1 MLPSSSRRLFAFS
14 SRRLFAFVACAAT
27 AWIATAC
34 GAPRPVSHDPGAP
47 RQAGRERAEVLEVID
62 GDTIRLDLEGSR
74 QNVRLIGVN
83 TPETKH
89 PTKGVE
95 CFGPEASAFLE
106 HLLRPGT
113 VVRVER
119 DLEARDAY
127 RRLLLYVFLDTP
139 SGERFVNLELVA
151 RGFATPLS
159 IEPNTHYREFFVDA
173 AFDAQQHSRGM
184 WSRCPQ
190 DAASNTPK

>member
-1 MLPSSSRRLFAFS
+1 
-14 SRRLFAFVACAAT
+14 
-27 AWIATAC
+27 
-34 GAPRPVSHDPGAP
+34 
-47 RQAGRERAEVLEVID
+47 VLEVID
-62 GDTIRLDLEGSR
+62 GDTIRLDLGGSR

-106 HLLRPGT
+106 RLLRPGT
-113 VVRVER
+113 TVRVER

-159 IEPNTHYREFFVDA
+159 IEPNTRYREFFVDA

-184 WSRCPQ
+184 WSRCSR
-190 DAASNTPK
+190 DATSSAPK